1 MHIQPPLRWCSTRGT
16 SHPDGLP
23 PISTTLYSKNT
34 PCCCSKNLH
43 NIPKPHAQR
52 DRVTLRRALRFR
64 YRHFHVS
71 RRECQVLQCSSLAG
85 WLAGTTEADVRLF
98 TQGTFFLFVVSFDG
112 APHTSETNLLTLL
125 ACRPLLLADSTDD
138 ASFLPKNCGP
148 KRSEEITF
156 PFCLGLRLDA
166 F

>member
-85 WLAGTTEADVRLF
+85 WLAGWHNRSWCTLIHTGHCFFFCSLFHLTEHPTLVKLICLLF
-98 TQGTFFLFVVSFDG
+98 
-112 APHTSETNLLTLL
+112 
-125 ACRPLLLADSTDD
+125 LLADHCCWPIQLTT
-138 ASFLPKNCGP
+138 LPSCQRIAAQNGVRKLL
-148 KRSEEITF
+148 SLF
-156 PFCLGLRLDA
+156 V
-166 F
+166 